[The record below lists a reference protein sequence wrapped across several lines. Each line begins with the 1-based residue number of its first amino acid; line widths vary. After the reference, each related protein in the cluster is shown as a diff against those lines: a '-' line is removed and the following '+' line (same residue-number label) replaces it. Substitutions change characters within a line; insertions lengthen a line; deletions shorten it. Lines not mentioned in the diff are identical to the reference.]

1 MRPCWCGHSL
11 GGGSGITPALNL
23 IVWEERASQTGL
35 EVRGSARAQ
44 VGQASVR
51 RDKPGVTMTL
61 GII

>member
-1 MRPCWCGHSL
+1 M
-11 GGGSGITPALNL
+11 GGGSGITPTLNL